1 MNMKLKIIFPMYV
14 IRVNFD
20 HVGRTSSSVSGE
32 LRQSKLVQTERTQR
46 KGKVKKDVQTLSLI
60 HI

>member
-14 IRVNFD
+14 MRVNFD

-32 LRQSKLVQTERTQR
+32 LRQSKLIQTERTQR
-46 KGKVKKDVQTLSLI
+46 KGKAKKDVKT
-60 HI
+60 